1 MKSSTGKQ
9 VRFSFDREKAL
20 EVILYIAQKAQ
31 LNDKYHIVKILFL
44 ADKEHLSKYGRFICG
59 DHYVKMEYGP
69 TPSGTYDIVKRRNRE
84 FRCEGDNLIPNRH
97 PNMEFFSKT
106 DIECLDNAI
115 QQLGLKS
122 FDEVHAISQDETF
135 MEAEGRDITVEEI
148 ARNLQNADEVLDY
161 LHEYY

>member
-1 MKSSTGKQ
+1 MPPSASKP
-9 VRFSFDREKAL
+9 VRFSFDRKKAL
-20 EVILYIAQKAQ
+20 EVILYVAQKAQ
-31 LNDKYHIVKILFL
+31 RNDKYHIVKILFL

-69 TPSGTYDIVKRRNRE
+69 TPSGTYDIVKRKNRE
-84 FRCEGDNLIPNRH
+84 FICEGDNLSPNRD
-97 PNMEFFSKT
+97 PNMEFFSET

-115 QQLGLKS
+115 QQLGSKS

-135 MEAEGRDITVEEI
+135 MEAEERDITVEEI
-148 ARNLQNADEVLDY
+148 AKKLQNADEVLDY